1 MVHQVE
7 TRTFVTTDILIH
19 EYEYMFGDRKDMKVD
34 FTFINNK
41 TGKENTKTNV
51 FTCKKSPRP
60 CETQKKRWQIQE
72 LRVLNWMIK

>member
-41 TGKENTKTNV
+41 TDKENTTTNV
-51 FTCKKSPRP
+51 FTYK
-60 CETQKKRWQIQE
+60 EA
-72 LRVLNWMIK
+72 LNLARRRRNDGRYKNFEFLIG

>member
-1 MVHQVE
+1 MIHQVE

-51 FTCKKSPRP
+51 FTYKKAL
-60 CETQKKRWQIQE
+60 E
-72 LRVLNWMIK
+72 LARSRRNDGRYKNFEFLIG

>member
-1 MVHQVE
+1 MTHQVE

-51 FTCKKSPRP
+51 FTYKEALDLARCRRNDGRYKNF
-60 CETQKKRWQIQE
+60 EFI
-72 LRVLNWMIK
+72 IG

>member
-34 FTFINNK
+34 FTFINYK

-51 FTCKKSPRP
+51 FTYK
-60 CETQKKRWQIQE
+60 EALE
-72 LRVLNWMIK
+72 LARRRRNDGRYNNFEFLIG